1 VALPRSRSRSLPL
14 PLAAPATPSP
24 VKSQAVPAPS
34 RSRQEAA
41 FLRTVNRKRTA
52 SVITGDLP
60 SYAGSHVA
68 YTCDVDEVHRKGVI
82 VGQCGPEA
90 EPVGLFIEMP
100 NVRVQTGQRVR
111 VLGILEPPVPW
122 TDIFGHTVC
131 RVNQPLL
138 AFIPTDPGVRSYRTG
153 LF

>member
-1 VALPRSRSRSLPL
+1 MRIAHRGAAAIAIALASL

-24 VKSQAVPAPS
+24 VKSRAVPAPS

-41 FLRTVNRKRTA
+41 FLRTVNRKSTA

-122 TDIFGHTVC
+122 TDIFGHTVYY
-131 RVNQPLL
+131 
-138 AFIPTDPGVRSYRTG
+138 AFVRAVFVDRLPRSH
-153 LF
+153 